1 MAAAETRRPVL
12 DPLERTLEVLFGLI
26 MVLSFTLSLEV
37 ASAERADVREMLIG
51 AIGCNLAWGLVDGV
65 MYLMATL
72 VERGRKLAL
81 HRRLRAAGDERELAA
96 IVGDEIPPLLAALL
110 GPEGPGRLRAA
121 IAGLPE
127 PAPRVRLGRDD
138 WAGAVGVFLLVV
150 LSTLP
155 VALPFLF
162 FTDAYTATR
171 VSNGIAVAMLF
182 FCGWRLG
189 RYTGGRPLR
198 FGLALVL
205 LGVAL
210 VGITLALGG

>member
-1 MAAAETRRPVL
+1 MPAAEVRRPVL
-12 DPLERTLEVLFGLI
+12 DPLERTMEVLFGLI
-26 MVLSFTLSLEV
+26 MVLTFTLSLEV

-72 VERGRKLAL
+72 VERARKLAL
-81 HRRLRAAGDERELAA
+81 HRRLRAARDEQELAA
-96 IVGDEIPPLLAALL
+96 ILGDEIPPLLASVL

-138 WAGAVGVFLLVV
+138 WSGAAAVFLFVF

-155 VALPFLF
+155 VVLPFLLI
-162 FTDAYTATR
+162 AEPYTAMR
-171 VSNGIAVAMLF
+171 VSNAVAVTMLF
-182 FCGWRLG
+182 ACGWQLG
-189 RYTGGRPLR
+189 RYTNGRPLR

-205 LGVAL
+205 LGVVL
-210 VGITLALGG
+210 VAVTMALGG